1 MAQMTK
7 YVDLTRSYIPLDPN
21 SFPEGLHI
29 ADMKEENKVPVM
41 ALDGKNFLPT
51 AYGYKSYF
59 GTEISLGIDDLEER
73 ADWIL
78 LFQNAARNNFLIAL
92 CDSGIW
98 YKYGGTTG
106 AWTQAVVLPHNR
118 ADPLVHYKWSYTV
131 QQNILYCYRENGA
144 NFYSIESIV
153 LAPGISVN
161 VKTPTF
167 LNMAAQKGIFSA
179 GNRLGFWDSDNATAW
194 SALDDKENFTP
205 DLETLAGITTFDQLL
220 GTIVTCKAH
229 GDGFIIY
236 ATKSILYI
244 QRDYESTYVWNPT
257 VVLKETGI
265 AYPEQIVAAIP
276 DTTHFAYTNTGLY
289 KIESGSPEVLVPEI
303 TDFFRNMNQPKYL
316 GLMEGRYLWVQIMAA
331 DYVTGFPIIREGEIP
346 ESTITFDAENINELW
361 ALSQGGSPTLTVEEV
376 LELFQQGVF
385 VPRPSE
391 DGDGGPGGP
400 TEG

>member
-59 GTEISLGIDDLEER
+59 GTEISLSIDPLLER
-73 ADWIL
+73 ADWVL
-78 LFQNAARNNFLIAL
+78 LFQNAERNNFLIAL

-98 YKYGGTTG
+98 YKYGGTVG

-118 ADPLVHYKWSYTV
+118 ADPLLHYKWSFTV
-131 QQNILYCYRENGA
+131 IQNILYCYRENGA
-144 NFYSIESIV
+144 NYYTVESQV
-153 LAPGISVN
+153 PAPGILVST
-161 VKTPTF
+161 KTPTF
-167 LNMAAQKGIFSA
+167 LNMPAQKGIFSA
-179 GNRLGFWDSDNATAW
+179 GNRLGFWDSENATAW

-205 DLETLAGITTFDQLL
+205 DLETLAGITIFDQLL

-229 GDGFIIY
+229 GDGFLIY

-289 KIESGSPEVLVPEI
+289 KIESGAPEVLVPEI
-303 TDFFRNMNQPKYL
+303 TDFFRNMTQPKYL
-316 GLMEGRYLWVQIMAA
+316 GLVEGRYLWVQIMAA

-346 ESTITFDAENINELW
+346 ETTVILGLESYAELVEATFGLTPTVSYSDFLQ
-361 ALSQGGSPTLTVEEV
+361 ALTTGAFTTV
-376 LELFQQGVF
+376 
-385 VPRPSE
+385 PPP
-391 DGDGGPGGP
+391 GDGGPS
-400 TEG
+400 EA